1 MPGQTKTI
9 DPGRAFGLLYCQ
21 GESMTFEQAKY
32 KYNCYARDILGL
44 VGELDIPDP
53 ETSNLLTQVINLKE
67 YITILRGI
75 ENGIKTQVEV
85 SQNTQT
91 LLTML

>member
-9 DPGRAFGLLYCQ
+9 DPGRAFGLLHCQ

-44 VGELDIPDP
+44 VGEIEQPSLDTSKKVEMPLIDP
-53 ETSNLLTQVINLKE
+53 GRVVWLLKNYNDQKIAVVDSKRRKVLI
-67 YITILRGI
+67 
-75 ENGIKTQVEV
+75 
-85 SQNTQT
+85 
-91 LLTML
+91 